1 MPIPTDRQDVSFDS
15 GGLTCRGW
23 LYLPTAD
30 APPPVIVMAHGL
42 GAVKEMRLDAFAE
55 RFRAAG
61 YACLVFDYRHFGDS
75 DGQPRQLIDIDSQ
88 LADWSA
94 AVDFV
99 RSRTDV
105 DGTRVV
111 LWGTS
116 FAGGHVIVSAARLP
130 GITAVISQCPFTDG
144 AASAL
149 ASHPISF
156 AKVLPKVAADLIG
169 SWRGGEPVMVTVAGP
184 PGSAALM
191 ASPDAVSGYLGL
203 VPHDMTIRNEA
214 AARIG
219 AHVMAS
225 FPGRSAKRVAC
236 PILFCVCDTDTVAP
250 AKATVRHARKA
261 SRAEIVRYPFGHFNI
276 YVGQGFERAVADQID
291 FLSRHLPLD

>member
-1 MPIPTDRQDVSFDS
+1 MPIPAARLDVSFDS

-23 LYLPTAD
+23 LYLPSSD
-30 APPPVIVMAHGL
+30 APRPVIVMAHGL

-61 YACLVFDYRHFGDS
+61 YACLVFDYRHFGAS
-75 DGQPRQLIDIDSQ
+75 DGRPRQLIDIDAQ

-94 AVDFV
+94 AVDFA

-144 AASAL
+144 AASTL
-149 ASHPISF
+149 ASHPLSLL
-156 AKVLPKVAADLIG
+156 KVLPRVAADIVG
-169 SWRGGEPVMVTVAGP
+169 SWRGREPVTVTVAGP

-191 ASPDAVSGYLGL
+191 ASPDAVPGYLGL
-203 VPHDMTIRNEA
+203 VPDGMVIPNEA

-219 AHVMAS
+219 AHVMTS
-225 FPGRSAKRVAC
+225 FPGRSARKVPC
-236 PILFCVCDTDTVAP
+236 PILFCVCDADTVAP
-250 AKATVRHARKA
+250 AKATVRHARRA
-261 SRAEIVRYPFGHFNI
+261 SRGEILRYPFGHFDI
-276 YVGQGFERAVADQID
+276 YVGEGFERAIVDQID
-291 FLSRHLPLD
+291 FLGRHVPIG